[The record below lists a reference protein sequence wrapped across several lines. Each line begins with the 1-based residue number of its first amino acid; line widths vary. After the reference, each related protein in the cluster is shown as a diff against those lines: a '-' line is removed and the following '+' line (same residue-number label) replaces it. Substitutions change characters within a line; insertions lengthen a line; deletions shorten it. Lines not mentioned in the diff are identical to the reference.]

1 MGYAYADKY
10 GILHV
15 VDKQDIAELAA
26 KEGTKVVE
34 TDIDSEAGFPRVG
47 GEKVFVYLG
56 TQEAYTGSNI
66 NGDEAKPY
74 KYEDNPVLMDIINS
88 LEY

>member
-10 GILHV
+10 GLLHV

-26 KEGTKVVE
+26 KAGTKVVE

-47 GEKVFVYLG
+47 GEKVFVYLD
-56 TQEAYTGSNI
+56 TKEAYIGGNI
-66 NGDEAKPY
+66 NSDEAKPY
-74 KYEDNPVLMDIINS
+74 KYWDNPVLMDIING